1 MASSSTSGS
10 AIAQELASA
19 PFDEMIKNLLLA
31 MVAAQNEANAAFIK
45 GIEDLANEEV
55 KIRYKKRTGSSGE
68 GSGSSGEG
76 SGSSGEGSGSSG
88 EITISGNAL
97 AFGILPTML
106 QIQQGV
112 IEVKM
117 AITMERRTESALGV
131 KAKASLRFFSVS
143 VDARYSN
150 TYSYKAE
157 ASSYIRIQVAPA
169 PPPQPLMKLI
179 EKITQD
185 NPLQIPA

>member
-1 MASSSTSGS
+1 MASGS

-31 MVAAQNEANAAFIK
+31 MVAAQNEANTSFIE
-45 GIEDLANEEV
+45 GIKELAGTPV
-55 KIRYKKRTGSSGE
+55 DIIYKYKKQTDSGE
-68 GSGSSGEG
+68 QLFEK
-76 SGSSGEGSGSSG
+76 
-88 EITISGNAL
+88 TISGNAL

-106 QIQQGV
+106 QIQSGV

-117 AITMERRTESALGV
+117 AITMERRTDFQLGV
-131 KAKASLRFFSVS
+131 KAKAKFWFASVS
-143 VDARYSN
+143 VDAKYSN

-169 PPPQPLMKLI
+169 PPPQPLMKAI
-179 EKITQD
+179 EKIAQD
-185 NPLQIPA
+185 NPPTETEEPASS

>member
-1 MASSSTSGS
+1 MASGS

-31 MVAAQNEANAAFIK
+31 MVAAQNEANTSFIE
-45 GIEDLANEEV
+45 GIKELADTIVEI
-55 KIRYKKRTGSSGE
+55 KYKKRTGSGE
-68 GSGSSGEG
+68 E
-76 SGSSGEGSGSSG
+76 EK
-88 EITISGNAL
+88 TISGNAL

-106 QIQQGV
+106 QIQNGV

-117 AITMERRTESALGV
+117 AITMERRTDFQLGV
-131 KAKASLRFFSVS
+131 KAKAKFWFASVS
-143 VDARYSN
+143 VDAKYSN

-169 PPPQPLMKLI
+169 PPPQPLMKAI
-179 EKITQD
+179 EKIAQD
-185 NPLQIPA
+185 NPPQIPA

>member
-1 MASSSTSGS
+1 MASGS

-31 MVAAQNEANAAFIK
+31 MVAAQNEANTSFIE
-45 GIEDLANEEV
+45 GIKELADTVVEI
-55 KIRYKKRTGSSGE
+55 KYRKKTNSGE
-68 GSGSSGEG
+68 EDK
-76 SGSSGEGSGSSG
+76 
-88 EITISGNAL
+88 TISGNAL

-117 AITMERRTESALGV
+117 AITMERRTDFQLGV
-131 KAKASLRFFSVS
+131 KAKASFWFASVS
-143 VDARYSN
+143 VDAKYSN

-169 PPPQPLMKLI
+169 PPPQPLMKAI
-179 EKITQD
+179 EKIAQD
-185 NPLQIPA
+185 NPPQIPA

>member
-1 MASSSTSGS
+1 MASGS

-31 MVAAQNEANAAFIK
+31 MVAAQNEANTSFIE
-45 GIEDLANEEV
+45 GIKELADTIVE
-55 KIRYKKRTGSSGE
+55 IRYKKKTDSGE
-68 GSGSSGEG
+68 E
-76 SGSSGEGSGSSG
+76 EK
-88 EITISGNAL
+88 TISGNAL

-106 QIQQGV
+106 QIQSGV

-117 AITMERRTESALGV
+117 AITMERRTDFQVGV
-131 KAKASLRFFSVS
+131 KAKAKFWFASVS
-143 VDARYSN
+143 VDAKYSN

-169 PPPQPLMKLI
+169 PPPQPLMKAI
-179 EKITQD
+179 EKIAAD
-185 NPLQIPA
+185 NPPQIPA

>member
-1 MASSSTSGS
+1 MASGS

-31 MVAAQNEANAAFIK
+31 MVAAQNEANTSFIE
-45 GIEDLANEEV
+45 GIKELAGEIVE
-55 KIRYKKRTGSSGE
+55 IRYKRKTEAGGE
-68 GSGSSGEG
+68 E
-76 SGSSGEGSGSSG
+76 ER
-88 EITISGNAL
+88 IISGNAL

-106 QIQQGV
+106 QIQSGV

-117 AITMERRTESALGV
+117 AITMERRTDFQVGV
-131 KAKASLRFFSVS
+131 KAKAKFWFASVS
-143 VDARYSN
+143 VDAKYSN

-169 PPPQPLMKLI
+169 PPPQPLMKAI
-179 EKITQD
+179 ETIARENPPQD
-185 NPLQIPA
+185 KVAS

>member
-55 KIRYKKRTGSSGE
+55 EIRYKKRT
-68 GSGSSGEG
+68 
-76 SGSSGEGSGSSG
+76 GSSGEGSGSSG

-131 KAKASLRFFSVS
+131 KAKASFRFFSVS

-157 ASSYIRIQVAPA
+157 SSSYIRIQVAPA